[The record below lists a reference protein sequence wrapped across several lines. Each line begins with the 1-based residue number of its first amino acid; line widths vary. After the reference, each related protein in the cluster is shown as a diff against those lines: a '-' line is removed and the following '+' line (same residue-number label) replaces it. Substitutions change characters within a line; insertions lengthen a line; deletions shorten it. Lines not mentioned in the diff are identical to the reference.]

1 MLFDTVTRRGVVC
14 FVPDSGHVCGCTCLL
29 CVCVCLYASTC
40 VCERPDR
47 LFPLHP
53 ATLSPHCHLLLT
65 RGDLSSI
72 MAHFDI
78 ARAPTM
84 STATDTGSAAN
95 MENGYAEPSP
105 AFNPRA
111 QVASLYVYLSMYR
124 LIDRLLDRSIHP
136 SIHPSRLT
144 CIELSI
150 DLSIYRSVY
159 SYIVFHL

>member
-84 STATDTGSAAN
+84 SSSRLQPQSPQPPL
-95 MENGYAEPSP
+95 PSHTLQQLQTQ
-105 AFNPRA
+105 A
-111 QVASLYVYLSMYR
+111 QLQTWKTVTQSPHQPSTQEHRLLASMFTSLYF
-124 LIDRLLDRSIHP
+124 D
-136 SIHPSRLT
+136 
-144 CIELSI
+144 
-150 DLSIYRSVY
+150 
-159 SYIVFHL
+159 